1 MAANLAVEEGNFVK
15 MAEQGFIFLLR
26 DDFLSFFG
34 VRGEVVEFV
43 RVGFPVTSKLLVEEE
58 FPLAFPDFAVDFR
71 IIQTESHGGRI
82 FFELFVIIVK
92 EGTRRKLATLQSGQN
107 VEAVFGTFFSVCWIG
122 KAFAEDGAESGVEIL
137 QGDEFGADFAGSPG
151 IAVTNSTSRPGD
163 DEGNSVTTFVGRTF
177 VAANWSGGGF
187 GSDLGTVIGGE
198 DDDGVVNEFV
208 AGATGIFGRLK
219 MVNEEAQSDVVFV
232 DIVVADTHGLA
243 GFRLGSSGY
252 GNSRNGFVGS
262 VGAVIGVGGIVEKEG
277 GLLSFLVIQKLHRMS

>member
-1 MAANLAVEEGNFVK
+1 MATNVAVEEGNFVK
-15 MAEQGFIFLLR
+15 MPEEGFIFLLR

-34 VRGEVVEFV
+34 IGGEVVEFV
-43 RVGFPVTSKLLVEEE
+43 RVGFPVTSKLPVKEE
-58 FPLAFPDFAVDFR
+58 FPLAFPDLAIDFWV
-71 IIQTESHGGRI
+71 IQTESHGGRI

-151 IAVTNSTSRPGD
+151 IAVANSSGRPGD

-243 GFRLGSSGY
+243 GFRLGSSGD
-252 GNSRNGFVGS
+252 RVAVDGFVRG
-262 VGAVIGVGGIVEKEG
+262 VGAVVGVGWIVEKERG
-277 GLLSFLVIQKLHRMS
+277 VFALFSR